1 METLYIQRREGA
13 SLETVDELNA
23 DEFETLAA
31 MRREARRLVAEY
43 KLSDDAGAYYVSR
56 RPCKAWSA

>member
-1 METLYIQRREGA
+1 MKTLYIQRREGA

-23 DEFETLAA
+23 GEFETLAA

-43 KLSDDAGAYYVSR
+43 NLADNAGAYYVSR